1 MAIKVAKEAF
11 PEPYSHAK
19 SPHKY
24 TQAQLAACMVLKT
37 MLRCDY
43 RRIVELLEIM
53 PSIRKILGI
62 KSVCHHTTLY
72 YFARNRLTDK
82 KLQAMLAAVI
92 ESVGHKKMTL
102 AIDST
107 GLSVT
112 SASAHFVSR
121 SGRKCKG
128 YVQMTLAATIGSQLV
143 ASVQARNGPHGDA
156 RCLVPAV
163 KQAQVNGVL
172 IHEVLADAGYD
183 SNWNHR
189 WCRGQGFRAWIPPI
203 VRSASGA
210 IGGLDRARC
219 ADRPKRYGKRWH
231 VESVF
236 SAIKRRTGSSLAAH
250 KPTAQKLEAIL
261 KAVAYSIHRWPLPK
275 RTYVFNGADS
285 SR

>member
-1 MAIKVAKEAF
+1 MVAKQAF
-11 PEPYSHAK
+11 PESYSHRK

-37 MLRCDY
+37 ILRCDY
-43 RRIVELLEIM
+43 RRIVELLDMM
-53 PSIRKILGI
+53 PAIRKILGI

-72 YFARNRLTDK
+72 YFARDRLTDK
-82 KLQAMLAAVI
+82 KLQAMLAAVL
-92 ESVGHKKMTL
+92 EAVGHPKTTL
-102 AIDST
+102 AVDST

-112 SASAHFVSR
+112 SASAHFVAR
-121 SGRKCKG
+121 SGRKRKG
-128 YVQMTLAATIGSQLV
+128 YVQMTLAATVGSQLV

-163 KQAQVNGVL
+163 KQARANGVL

-189 WCRGQGFRAWIPPI
+189 WCRGQGLRAWIPPI
-203 VRSASGA
+203 IRSPSGA

-219 ADRPKRYGKRWH
+219 AKRPKRYGKRWH

-236 SAIKRRTGSSLAAH
+236 SAIKRRTGASIAAR

-261 KAVAYSIHRWPLPK
+261 KAVAYSIHR
-275 RTYVFNGADS
+275 
-285 SR
+285 

>member
-1 MAIKVAKEAF
+1 MTRKSNSIVGTAKMAIKVAKKAF

-37 MLRCDY
+37 ILRCDY
-43 RRIVELLEIM
+43 RRIVEMLEMM
-53 PSIRKILGI
+53 PAIRKILGI

-72 YFARNRLTDK
+72 YFARNRLTDE

-92 ESVGHKKMTL
+92 ESVGHKKLTL
-102 AIDST
+102 AVDST

-112 SASAHFVSR
+112 SASAHFVAR
-121 SGRKCKG
+121 SGRKRKG
-128 YVQMTLAATIGSQLV
+128 YVQMTLAATVGSQLV

-156 RCLVPAV
+156 RYLVPAV
-163 KQAQVNGVL
+163 KQAQANGVL
-172 IHEVLADAGYD
+172 VREVLADAGYD

-210 IGGLDRARC
+210 IGGWDRARC
-219 ADRPKRYGKRWH
+219 AIRPKRYGKRWH

-236 SAIKRRTGSSLAAH
+236 SAIKRRTGASIAARR
-250 KPTAQKLEAIL
+250 PAAQKLEAIL
-261 KAVAYSIHRWPLPK
+261 KAVAYSIHR
-275 RTYVFNGADS
+275 
-285 SR
+285 

>member
-1 MAIKVAKEAF
+1 MAIKVSKRAF
-11 PEPYSHAK
+11 PKPYSHAK

-37 MLRCDY
+37 ILRCDY

-53 PSIRKILGI
+53 PAIRKILGI
-62 KSVCHHTTLY
+62 QSVCHHTTLY

-92 ESVGHKKMTL
+92 ETVGHKKLTL
-102 AIDST
+102 AVDST

-112 SASAHFVSR
+112 SASAHFVAR
-121 SGRKCKG
+121 SGRERKG
-128 YVQMTLAATIGSQLV
+128 YVQMTLAATVGSQLV
-143 ASVQARNGPHGDA
+143 ASVQARDGPHGDA
-156 RCLVPAV
+156 RCLAPAIR
-163 KQAQVNGVL
+163 QARANGVL
-172 IHEVLADAGYD
+172 IREVLADAGYD

-189 WCRGQGFRAWIPPI
+189 WCRRRGFRAWIPPI
-203 VRSASGA
+203 VRSVSGA

-219 ADRPKRYGKRWH
+219 ANRPKRYGKRWH

-236 SAIKRRTGSSLAAH
+236 SAIKRSTGASIAAR

-261 KAVAYSIHRWPLPK
+261 KAVAYSVHR
-275 RTYVFNGADS
+275 
-285 SR
+285 